1 MKDSVRKR
9 LIDIGATQN
18 DIEEIQK
25 RIDKRRKER
34 IWKPYTN
41 EEIQDL
47 ITKVNL
53 ILNEYSNVPTP
64 RSNTTNDCILMW

>member
-34 IWKPYTN
+34 I
-41 EEIQDL
+41 
-47 ITKVNL
+47 
-53 ILNEYSNVPTP
+53 
-64 RSNTTNDCILMW
+64 

>member
-53 ILNEYSNVPTP
+53 ILNEYSNVPTT
-64 RSNTTNDCILMW
+64 RSKKP

>member
-53 ILNEYSNVPTP
+53 ILNEYSNVPTT
-64 RSNTTNDCILMW
+64 RSNTTND